1 MLNELF
7 HEVVPCI
14 LKDDDHNSMNYSVEN
29 RSPYLDK
36 DLLNFS
42 LSLPP
47 EMLISDG
54 YQKKVLR
61 DASKGILPD
70 SIRLER
76 RKKGFNASIS
86 SIIDLNDSKNI
97 DYIFDKKLNIN
108 EFLNLT
114 KLKETINFK
123 DIPNHY
129 SQFLFRIL
137 TAESF

>member
-54 YQKKVLR
+54 YQKK
-61 DASKGILPD
+61 
-70 SIRLER
+70 
-76 RKKGFNASIS
+76 
-86 SIIDLNDSKNI
+86 
-97 DYIFDKKLNIN
+97 Y
-108 EFLNLT
+108 
-114 KLKETINFK
+114 
-123 DIPNHY
+123 
-129 SQFLFRIL
+129 
-137 TAESF
+137 